1 MEKTMSFF
9 ESKTGKS
16 VNVEK
21 EPFPEEYQMQLV
33 MNQYQPKELEEMQE
47 KFILKANHWNLFGNS
62 FRYYEKYEEA
72 ENAYLQSVEL
82 DPNNEEPYG
91 NLLSLYIQTD
101 NYENYENV
109 YQKGTKNANPQDF
122 IIYQD
127 GRYQYHQGDYDMA
140 FSAALSVLTS
150 KQMQDEG
157 AWILGVRAL
166 MGMGDNERDK
176 EKSLEHYS
184 QAIDMLKKGLFVFPE
199 SKGLK
204 QLKEMIGNNE

>member
-1 MEKTMSFF
+1 MKRIA
-9 ESKTGKS
+9 
-16 VNVEK
+16 K

-47 KFILKANHWNLFGNS
+47 KYILKANHWNLFGNS

-109 YQKGTKNANPQDF
+109 YQKGT
-122 IIYQD
+122 
-127 GRYQYHQGDYDMA
+127 
-140 FSAALSVLTS
+140 
-150 KQMQDEG
+150 
-157 AWILGVRAL
+157 
-166 MGMGDNERDK
+166 
-176 EKSLEHYS
+176 
-184 QAIDMLKKGLFVFPE
+184 
-199 SKGLK
+199 
-204 QLKEMIGNNE
+204 